1 MFVCFW
7 GTAGLHLLLSSYRH
21 VWVFSVSTPSSPPE
35 PPQASCLL
43 WEGLHNNS
51 GFKNIVGGQ
60 RSEHRVWTWRLSVL
74 RCCRCLTLSWAAG
87 RPFRAVC
94 LIIRSIFAPSV
105 LQFFCL
111 LLLKPQQFSLWVV
124 FSRCCFS
131 AKHVSLETG
140 PIISKTTYQHITSPL
155 WVTQLGLS
163 WF

>member
-7 GTAGLHLLLSSYRH
+7 GTAGLNQMLVL
-21 VWVFSVSTPSSPPE
+21 VFSVSTPSSPPE

-51 GFKNIVGGQ
+51 DFKNIGGGQ
-60 RSEHRVWTWRLSVL
+60 RSAHTVWTWRLSVL
-74 RCCRCLTLSWAAG
+74 RCCSCLTLSCEPRCC

-94 LIIRSIFAPSV
+94 FIIGSIFAPSV

-140 PIISKTTYQHITSPL
+140 PIISKTTYQHITSPSE
-155 WVTQLGLS
+155 WHSWAWLGLEV
-163 WF
+163 